1 MVQTDAAAVTL
12 ALVGEVPA
20 RLAAAP
26 AKEASKLAIDMTLSR
41 LPDGLENAVQNAA
54 ARRPGGSLWQ
64 VCGSVADGEV
74 PVPGYGVHGLNPF
87 DGCERFSFICC
98 ASAKVILEFWGDNGY
113 VLNR

>member
-1 MVQTDAAAVTL
+1 MLEQSSL

-26 AKEASKLAIDMTLSR
+26 AKEASNLAIDMTLSR
-41 LPDGLENAVQNAA
+41 LPDGLENAMQNAG

-74 PVPGYGVHGLNPF
+74 PVPGNSVHDPNPF
-87 DGCERFSFICC
+87 NSCERFSFIC
-98 ASAKVILEFWGDNGY
+98 SAKDNVTLEFWADNGY
-113 VLNR
+113 NLNP